1 MLSQASSYRSA
12 PLSGQTVLS
21 GTSPAHVF
29 GPFELNPA
37 QRVLLCKR
45 QPVGLT
51 ARCFDLL
58 WLLICNRH
66 RMLSRE
72 ELFNTLWDGV
82 CVEDANLTVN
92 VSLLRKALGED
103 RHQRRYIAT
112 LPRRGYRFVAEV
124 TICAPSSVAD
134 VVREASTD

>member
-1 MLSQASSYRSA
+1 MLSEASSSRPA
-12 PLSGQTVLS
+12 PLFSREPLPRES
-21 GTSPAHVF
+21 ASYVF

-37 QRVLLCKR
+37 QRVLLCQG

-72 ELFNTLWDGV
+72 ELFDTLWNGV

-92 VSLLRKALGED
+92 VSLLRKALGER
-103 RHQRRYIAT
+103 RHQRCYIAT

-124 TICAPSSVAD
+124 TRRALSAV
-134 VVREASTD
+134 

>member
-1 MLSQASSYRSA
+1 MLSEASSSRAAAFHRRWVVPQERITYA
-12 PLSGQTVLS
+12 
-21 GTSPAHVF
+21 F

-37 QRVLLCKR
+37 QRVLLCQR

-58 WLLICNRH
+58 WLLISNRH

-72 ELFNTLWDGV
+72 ELFETLWEGV

-92 VSLLRKALGED
+92 VSSLRKALGED
-103 RHQRRYIAT
+103 RRERRYIAT

-124 TICAPSSVAD
+124 MVQASSVI
-134 VVREASTD
+134 